1 MALRPIKGEPGKFL
15 DTVSG
20 EILDISDYREDDKYD
35 TVAFKAG
42 AVPENA
48 KALFFAEYLGQKQ
61 LIDTNIQQLRQLSQG
76 EEMIVDRVGITVAS
90 AAGNTLPTPSDI
102 KKFVENAFVS
112 FTVNRLVLIEG
123 PVLKFPSGY
132 GLHGNTVET
141 GQGIVSIGTPSTA
154 AASKLLKTQ
163 LLTSQ
168 HQFQGVLTFQDRNW
182 GDTNGGMISAIPV
195 LADRMPTFA
204 NPLISKAWFHG
215 LLKVAS
221 TKN

>member
-20 EILDISDYREDDKYD
+20 EVLDISDYREDDKYD
-35 TVAFKAG
+35 TIAMPAG
-42 AVPENA
+42 AVAPNTQR
-48 KALFFAEYLGQKQ
+48 LFFAEDLGQKS
-61 LIDTNIQQLRQLSQG
+61 LLDTNIQQLRQLSQG
-76 EEMIVDRVGITVAS
+76 EEMIVDRVGMTIAS
-90 AAGNTLPTPSDI
+90 ATGNVLPTPADI
-102 KKFVENAFVS
+102 KKFVENAFIS

-123 PVLKFPSGY
+123 PVIKFPSGY

-168 HQFQGVLTFQDRNW
+168 HQFQGTLVFFDRTW
-182 GDTNGGMISAIPV
+182 AQLVAAFPV
-195 LADRMPTFA
+195 LADRMPTFSV
-204 NPLISKAWFHG
+204 PITSKAWLHG

>member
-1 MALRPIKGEPGKFL
+1 MALRPIKGEPGKFI

-20 EILDISDYREDDKYD
+20 EVLDISDYREDDKYD
-35 TVAFKAG
+35 TIALPAG
-42 AVPENA
+42 AVAPNTQR
-48 KALFFAEYLGQKQ
+48 LFFAEDLGAKQ
-61 LIDTNIQQLRQLSQG
+61 LIDTNIQQIRQLSQG
-76 EEMIVDRVGITVAS
+76 EEMIVDRVGMTVAS
-90 AAGNTLPTPSDI
+90 ATGNTLPTPSDI
-102 KKFVENAFVS
+102 KKFVENAFIS

-168 HQFQGVLTFQDRNW
+168 HQFQGVLSFPERNW
-182 GDTNGGMISAIPV
+182 PQLVAAIAV
-195 LADRMPTFA
+195 AADRMPTFQ
-204 NPLISKAWFHG
+204 NPLSSKAWFHG

>member
-20 EILDISDYREDDKYD
+20 EVLDISDYREDDKYD
-35 TVAFKAG
+35 TIAMNAGPVAPNFQR
-42 AVPENA
+42 
-48 KALFFAEYLGQKQ
+48 LFFADELGAKT
-61 LIDTNIQQLRQLSQG
+61 LLDTNIQQLRQLSQG
-76 EEMIVDRVGITVAS
+76 EEMIVDRVGMAVAN
-90 AAGNTLPTPSDI
+90 ATGNILPTPSDI

-123 PVLKFPSGY
+123 PVIKFPSGY

-168 HQFQGVLTFQDRNW
+168 HQFQGTLVFFDRQW
-182 GDTNGGMISAIPV
+182 PQLAAAIP
-195 LADRMPTFA
+195 APQRMPTFD
-204 NPLISKAWFHG
+204 NPLTAKAWLHG

>member
-20 EILDISDYREDDKYD
+20 EVLDISDYREDDKYD
-35 TVAFKAG
+35 TIALPAG
-42 AVPENA
+42 AVAANTTR
-48 KALFFAEYLGQKQ
+48 LFFAEDLGAKS
-61 LIDTNIQQLRQLSQG
+61 LLDTNIQQLRQLSQG
-76 EEMIVDRVGITVAS
+76 EEMIVDRVGMTVAM
-90 AAGNTLPTPSDI
+90 ATGNTLPTPADI
-102 KKFVENAFVS
+102 KKFVENAFIS

-123 PVLKFPSGY
+123 PVIKFPSGY

-168 HQFQGVLTFQDRNW
+168 HQFQGLLSFFDRGW
-182 GDTNGGMISAIPV
+182 AGVVAAIPV
-195 LADRMPTFA
+195 AADRMPTFQ
-204 NPLISKAWFHG
+204 NPLTAKAWLHG

>member
-20 EILDISDYREDDKYD
+20 EVLDISDYREDDKYD
-35 TVAFKAG
+35 TIAIPAGVVA
-42 AVPENA
+42 PNA
-48 KALFFAEYLGQKQ
+48 KFNFFSEFLGAKS
-61 LIDTNIQQLRQLSQG
+61 LLDTNVQQLRQLSQG
-76 EEMIVDRVGITVAS
+76 EEMIVDRVGMTVAMAS
-90 AAGNTLPTPSDI
+90 GNILPTPADI
-102 KKFVENAFVS
+102 KKVVENSFVS

-123 PVLKFPSGY
+123 PCLKFPSGY
-132 GLHGNTVET
+132 GLYGNTVET

-168 HQFQGVLTFQDRNW
+168 HQFQAVLSFLDRNW
-182 GDTNGGMISAIPV
+182 GDASTGFTFAFPV
-195 LADRMPTFA
+195 VADRMPTLA
-204 NPLISKAWFHG
+204 NALTMKAWLHG

>member
-20 EILDISDYREDDKYD
+20 DVLDISDYREDDKYD
-35 TVAFKAG
+35 TQAMPAG
-42 AVPENA
+42 AVAPNTQR
-48 KALFFAEYLGQKQ
+48 LFFTEDLGAKS
-61 LIDTNIQQLRQLSQG
+61 LLDTNIQQLRQLSQG
-76 EEMIVDRVGITVAS
+76 EEMIVDRVGMTVAS
-90 AAGNTLPTPSDI
+90 ATGNTLPTPADI
-102 KKFVENAFVS
+102 KKFVENAFIS

-168 HQFQGVLTFQDRNW
+168 HQFQGLLTFPDRAW
-182 GDTNGGMISAIPV
+182 AGVIAAIPV
-195 LADRMPTFA
+195 AADRMPTFQ
-204 NPLISKAWFHG
+204 NPLTAKAWFHG

>member
-20 EILDISDYREDDKYD
+20 EVLDISDYREDDKYD
-35 TVAFKAG
+35 TIKIAAG
-42 AVPENA
+42 AVQPNA
-48 KALFFAEYLGQKQ
+48 EFIFFAEDLGTKR
-61 LIDTNIQQLRQLSQG
+61 LIDTNIQQIRQLSQG
-76 EEMIVDRVGITVAS
+76 EEMIVDRVGMTVPMAT
-90 AAGNTLPTPSDI
+90 GNVLPTPADI
-102 KKFVENAFVS
+102 KKVVENAFVS
-112 FTVNRLVLIEG
+112 FTVNRLILIEG
-123 PVLKFPSGY
+123 PVIKFPSGY

-168 HQFQGVLTFQDRNW
+168 HQFQGTLTFFSRTW
-182 GDTNGGMISAIPV
+182 LAPEFATNV
-195 LADRMPTFA
+195 QLPTLE
-204 NPLISKAWFHG
+204 NPLTMKAWFHG

>member
-20 EILDISDYREDDKYD
+20 EVLDISDYREDDKYD
-35 TVAFKAG
+35 TVIIPAG
-42 AVPENA
+42 PIDPNEEFI
-48 KALFFAEYLGQKQ
+48 FFAELLGQKRPV
-61 LIDTNIQQLRQLSQG
+61 DTNVQQLRQLSQG
-76 EEMIVDRVGITVAS
+76 EEMIVDRVGVLVPMAS
-90 AAGNTLPTPSDI
+90 GDLLPTPSDI
-102 KKFVENAFVS
+102 KKIVENSFMI
-112 FTVNRLVLIEG
+112 FTVNRLTLCEG
-123 PVLKFPSGY
+123 FTTKFPTGY

-168 HQFQGVLTFQDRNW
+168 HQFQATLTFFQRTW
-182 GDTNGGMISAIPV
+182 ATPILP
-195 LADRMPTFA
+195 LADMMPTIEVPTFVRA
-204 NPLISKAWFHG
+204 VMHG

>member
-20 EILDISDYREDDKYD
+20 EVLDISDYREDDKYD
-35 TVAFKAG
+35 TVAIPAG
-42 AVPENA
+42 PVAPNFSRI
-48 KALFFAEYLGQKQ
+48 FFAEQLGEKQ
-61 LIDTNIQQLRQLSQG
+61 LLDTNIQQIRQLSSG
-76 EEMIVDRVGITVAS
+76 EEMIVDRVGVVVNS
-90 AAGNTLPTPSDI
+90 ATGNILPTPSDI
-102 KKFVENAFVS
+102 KKVVENAFVS

-123 PVLKFPSGY
+123 PLIKFPTGY
-132 GLHGNTVET
+132 GLYGNTVET

-168 HQFQGVLTFQDRNW
+168 HQFQALLTFFNREWAQLV
-182 GDTNGGMISAIPV
+182 AAVAAP
-195 LADRMPTFA
+195 DRMPTLD
-204 NPLISKAWFHG
+204 NPVTLRAMMHG

>member
-20 EILDISDYREDDKYD
+20 EVLDISDYREDDKYD
-35 TVAFKAG
+35 TVAIRAG
-42 AVPENA
+42 AVAENT
-48 KALFFAEYLGQKQ
+48 KFLFFAEFLGSKQ

-76 EEMIVDRVGITVAS
+76 EEMIVDRVGMTVSS
-90 AAGNTLPTPSDI
+90 ATGNTLPTPADI
-102 KKFVENAFVS
+102 KKVVENAFVT
-112 FTVNRLVLIEG
+112 FTVNRLVLVEG
-123 PVLKFPSGY
+123 PLIKFPSGY

-168 HQFQGVLTFQDRNW
+168 HQFQGVMTFLDRNW
-182 GDTNGGMISAIPV
+182 GDATSGIIAAIPIP
-195 LADRMPTFA
+195 ADRMPTLA
-204 NPLISKAWFHG
+204 NPVSCKAWFHG

>member
-20 EILDISDYREDDKYD
+20 EVLDISDYREDDKYD
-35 TVAFKAG
+35 TIIIPAG
-42 AVPENA
+42 PIAPNA
-48 KALFFAEYLGQKQ
+48 EFLFFAELLGAKRPV
-61 LIDTNIQQLRQLSQG
+61 DTNVQQLRQLSQG
-76 EEMIVDRVGITVAS
+76 EEMIVDRVGCLVPMAS
-90 AAGNTLPTPSDI
+90 GNLLPTPSDI
-102 KKFVENAFVS
+102 KKVVENS
-112 FTVNRLVLIEG
+112 FIRFSVNQLTLIEG
-123 PVLKFPSGY
+123 FMTKFPTGY

-168 HQFQGVLTFQDRNW
+168 HQFQAVLTFFNRTW
-182 GDTNGGMISAIPV
+182 VGAAIAA
-195 LADRMPTFA
+195 ADQMPTLDTPTFVRA
-204 NPLISKAWFHG
+204 DLHG

>member
-20 EILDISDYREDDKYD
+20 EVLDISDYREDDKYD
-35 TVAFKAG
+35 TIAMPAG
-42 AVPENA
+42 AVAPNTQR
-48 KALFFAEYLGQKQ
+48 LFFAEDLGQKS
-61 LIDTNIQQLRQLSQG
+61 LLDTNIQQLRQLSQG
-76 EEMIVDRVGITVAS
+76 EEMIVDRVGMTIAS
-90 AAGNTLPTPSDI
+90 ATGNVLPTPADI
-102 KKFVENAFVS
+102 KKFVENAFIS

-168 HQFQGVLTFQDRNW
+168 HQFQGTLVFFDRTW
-182 GDTNGGMISAIPV
+182 AQLVAAFPV
-195 LADRMPTFA
+195 LADRMPTFSV
-204 NPLISKAWFHG
+204 PLTSKAWFHG

>member
-20 EILDISDYREDDKYD
+20 EVLDISDYREDDKYD
-35 TVAFKAG
+35 T
-42 AVPENA
+42 
-48 KALFFAEYLGQKQ
+48 FFAEDLGTKQ

-76 EEMIVDRVGITVAS
+76 EEMIVDRVGLTVAS
-90 AAGNTLPTPSDI
+90 ATGNTLPTPSDI

-123 PVLKFPSGY
+123 PAIKFPSGY
-132 GLHGNTVET
+132 GLHGNSVET

-168 HQFQGVLTFQDRNW
+168 HQFQGILSFQERNW
-182 GDTNGGMISAIPV
+182 AGMVAAIPV
-195 LADRMPTFA
+195 AGDRMPTFA
-204 NPLISKAWFHG
+204 NPLSSKAWFHG

>member
-20 EILDISDYREDDKYD
+20 EVLDISDYREDDKYD
-35 TVAFKAG
+35 TVAIGAG
-42 AVPENA
+42 AMPPNFQR
-48 KALFFAEYLGQKQ
+48 LFFADELGAKS
-61 LIDTNIQQLRQLSQG
+61 LLDTNIQQLRQLSQG
-76 EEMIVDRVGITVAS
+76 EEMIVDRVGMTVAS
-90 AAGNTLPTPSDI
+90 ATGNILPTPADI

-168 HQFQGVLTFQDRNW
+168 HQFQGTLVFFDRQW
-182 GDTNGGMISAIPV
+182 PQLQAVIAAP
-195 LADRMPTFA
+195 DRMPTFQNA
-204 NPLISKAWFHG
+204 LTAKAWLHG

>member
-20 EILDISDYREDDKYD
+20 EVLDISDYREDDKYD
-35 TVAFKAG
+35 TVCFPAG
-42 AVPENA
+42 PVAANTQR
-48 KALFFAEYLGQKQ
+48 LFFAEDLGAKQ
-61 LIDTNIQQLRQLSQG
+61 LIDTNIQQIRQLSQG
-76 EEMIVDRVGITVAS
+76 EEMIVDRVGMLVAS
-90 AAGNTLPTPSDI
+90 ATGNTLPTPSDI

-123 PVLKFPSGY
+123 PVIKFPSGY

-141 GQGIVSIGTPSTA
+141 GQGVVSIGTPSTA

-168 HQFQGVLTFQDRNW
+168 HQFQGVLSFQERNW
-182 GDTNGGMISAIPV
+182 PQLVAAITVP
-195 LADRMPTFA
+195 ADRLPTFA
-204 NPLISKAWFHG
+204 NPISAKAWFHG